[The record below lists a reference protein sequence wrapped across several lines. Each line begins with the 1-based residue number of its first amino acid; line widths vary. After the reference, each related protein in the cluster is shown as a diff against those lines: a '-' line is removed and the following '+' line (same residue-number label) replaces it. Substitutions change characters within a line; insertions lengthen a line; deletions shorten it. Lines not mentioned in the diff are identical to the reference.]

1 MQSDKTLTTQIQFLL
16 AIQQTESFL
25 NETMSQV
32 NKESDQWGEIQE
44 LINIFLTKKFQKS

>member
-16 AIQQTESFL
+16 TKQRMESL
-25 NETMSQV
+25 LIETMSQLS
-32 NKESDQWGEIQE
+32 KEIDQLGEIQK